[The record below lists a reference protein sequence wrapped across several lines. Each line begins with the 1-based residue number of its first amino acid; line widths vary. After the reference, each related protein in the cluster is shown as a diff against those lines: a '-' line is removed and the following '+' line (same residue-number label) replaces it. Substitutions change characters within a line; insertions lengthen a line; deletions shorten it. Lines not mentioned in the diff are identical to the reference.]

1 MLGYSPNTHLYGIE
15 CPDMAVAIETG
26 NDMKNVVK
34 EEISPIGTIA
44 VDTIILGCTHYSLVK
59 PIIKKEYPNAQII
72 DSSEV
77 LVNRFLKKLES
88 MDYNS
93 ANKGTIKVITTE
105 IDSKLEENVSKFL
118 KNYDYEI
125 MLDEMK

>member
-1 MLGYSPNTHLYGIE
+1 
-15 CPDMAVAIETG
+15 MAVAIETG